1 MLELDG
7 VSAFYGRI
15 QALRSVSIDVKDGEV
30 VTIIGANGSGKTSLL
45 RTISGIL
52 RAREGTVKFN
62 GADLTHL
69 PPKKIVEAG
78 IVHVPEGRQ
87 VFPTLT
93 VKENLEMG
101 AYSRRRSISREQL
114 REDFEQMFAM
124 FPVLKQRLAQKAGSL
139 SGGEQQ
145 MLAVARALLAKPK
158 LLLLDEPSMGLAPKV
173 TEMIFGVLHEL
184 NRSGLTIL
192 LVEQNAVLALS
203 VAHRGYVLANGRIIL
218 QDTCDNL
225 VNNDDVRK
233 IYFGKHSRPYTL
245 KP

>member
-52 RAREGTVKFN
+52 RAREGTVEFN

-101 AYSRRRSISREQL
+101 AYSRRRSVSREQL

-173 TEMIFGVLHEL
+173 TEMIFSVLHEL

-203 VAHRGYVLANGRIIL
+203 VAHRGYVLANGKIIL

-225 VNNDDVRK
+225 VSNDDVRK